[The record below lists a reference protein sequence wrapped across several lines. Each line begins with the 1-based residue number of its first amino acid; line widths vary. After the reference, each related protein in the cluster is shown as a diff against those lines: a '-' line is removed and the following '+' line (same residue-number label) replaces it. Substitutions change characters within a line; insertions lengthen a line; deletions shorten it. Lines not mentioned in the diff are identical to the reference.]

1 MDYMFNSSLQELWQN
16 QTNQYQKWL
25 EDAPLSTFKMFTD
38 MNKARQMYWLGI
50 MSYIADFTDPYWI
63 ALQGFNRLEKEKL
76 VKTFLHQSILDYTE
90 LYRFNVQIA
99 EQGMNG
105 SMKGFLDFHRVAA
118 EKAVT
123 AMINSAL
130 GKEDGNLKTYIEQL
144 TSQVEAAVYRYPE
157 AIRDVGAEF
166 GFHFDD
172 GGYIKVAETDRFI
185 LYQVLSRDPSI
196 KPRKEGKPIIIVN
209 PYVLGPNILAFL
221 PAERKSYVHAF
232 ADQGIPTYMRILKDI
247 QTTPAVQLMT
257 GEDDASDTRTFCEHL
272 KAVHGQPVTLNG
284 FCQGGF
290 ICLLNILSGEL
301 DGLVDALI
309 TCVAPIDG
317 TKSKSLVEYMQ
328 HLPPRFRDLNYAL
341 KTLPNGNRIVAGK
354 VMSWVYKLKSMEK
367 EAPFV
372 SFYRDLSSLDN
383 TDHETEIQINKT
395 AAALNHWLIYD
406 RLDLPEGITKLS
418 FNSYTIPIKEDGT
431 LPVQLFGRSLNF
443 KRIKEKGIQ
452 WLLCYAEG
460 DDLVD
465 RNAALAPLDYIDI
478 EITAFPKGHGAIA
491 TSWSAPTSA
500 CALHTRFGKGYRGPV
515 RFQLDLEGR

>member
-1 MDYMFNSSLQELWQN
+1 MLDSDLPEAWQADAAEYAKRLQDTPW
-16 QTNQYQKWL
+16 
-25 EDAPLSTFKMFTD
+25 STFQMFADIHT
-38 MNKARQMYWLGI
+38 AGQMYLLGA
-50 MSYIADFTDPYWI
+50 MNYIADFMDPYWI
-63 ALQGFNRLEKEKL
+63 ALQGFSHLEKEKL
-76 VKTFLHQSILDYTE
+76 LKTFLLESIVDYTE
-90 LYRFNVQIA
+90 LYQFNVQIA
-99 EQGMNG
+99 KQGING
-105 SMKGFLDFHRVAA
+105 SMKGFLDYHRTQA
-118 EKAVT
+118 EKALT
-123 AMINSAL
+123 AMANGL
-130 GKEDGNLKTYIEQL
+130 LLKETDNLKTYIEQL
-144 TSQVEAAVYRYPE
+144 TSRIETVIYRYPE
-157 AIRDVGAEF
+157 AIRDIGAEF

-185 LYQVLSRDPSI
+185 LYQVLSRDQSI
-196 KPRKEGKPIIIVN
+196 KPRKEGKPIVIVN

-221 PAERKSYVHAF
+221 PGDKKSYVHAF
-232 ADQGIPTYMRILKDI
+232 ADQGIPTYVRILKDI

-257 GEDDASDTRTFCEHL
+257 GEDDALDTRTFCEHL
-272 KAVHGQPVTLNG
+272 NTVHGRPVTLNG

-328 HLPPRFRDLNYAL
+328 HLPPRFRDLSYAL

-383 TDHETEIQINKT
+383 TSRATETQINKT

-418 FNSYTIPIKEDGT
+418 FDSYTIPIREDGT
-431 LPVQLFGRSLNF
+431 LPVRLFGRSLNF

-465 RNAALAPLDYIDI
+465 RNAALAPLDYIDV
-478 EITAFPKGHGAIA
+478 EVTTFPKGHGAIA
-491 TSWSAPTSA
+491 TSWSEPTSA
-500 CALHTRFGKGYRGPV
+500 CALHTCFGKGCRGPV
-515 RFQLDLEGR
+515 RFHLDLEGG